1 MGSAGSAASGRE
13 LQMPPLVISTN
24 GRDLQSSP
32 PRLTE
37 VRPGRVHLLNK
48 RYLLGAGPAFDFLFS
63 LKRVVDVLVM
73 LKPNRPVASVL
84 SSKTRNQSGLMLLGS
99 ASHTISDAAIQNPR
113 AAAND
118 VHVIMVIALGRL
130 TLPYRFARVAA
141 DPSNPRKPPST
152 WCRNQVL
159 RCRPRGGRC
168 RFVSH
173 RRRADEPPLR
183 SLAR

>member
-37 VRPGRVHLLNK
+37 VRPGRVHLLKK

-84 SSKTRNQSGLMLLGS
+84 SSKTRNQSGLMLLDS

-118 VHVIMVIALGRL
+118 VHEIVVVGLCRL
-130 TLPYRFARVAA
+130 TPPYRFALVAA
-141 DPSNPRKPPST
+141 DPSNLRKPPST
-152 WCRNQVL
+152 KCRNQVL
-159 RCRPRGGRC
+159 PCRPRGVRC
-168 RFVSH
+168 RFASLP
-173 RRRADEPPLR
+173 RKADEPPLR
-183 SLAR
+183 SSVR